1 MDKNLKLGPTTE
13 TETAETVTTE
23 TAKTKTARTA
33 KTAKTEK
40 TETVAASTPPDPFTD
55 LSQIRLDQSFADSC
69 GVKKLVTTIP
79 VRKPLPQDFVRV
91 HPDPTYRGNFPIID
105 LKSEREI
112 YVVTKQ
118 MAAALVGECV
128 PVILFTAINRQ
139 GVVFIWPVRL
149 PGYDG
154 KTSTWHQSANEAAER
169 AMNNWVRVKANMS
182 LGAYDIFEAEASL
195 QEPEWPNMP
204 FNELLR
210 VAFKDRLVDRIDHPV
225 IKRFRGLS

>member
-1 MDKNLKLGPTTE
+1 MTKEERLKPVAAAE
-13 TETAETVTTE
+13 METAAPPL
-23 TAKTKTARTA
+23 TA
-33 KTAKTEK
+33 
-40 TETVAASTPPDPFTD
+40 PDPFTD

-69 GVKKLVTTIP
+69 GVKKLLTTIP
-79 VRKPLPQDFVRV
+79 VRRPFPQDFVRV